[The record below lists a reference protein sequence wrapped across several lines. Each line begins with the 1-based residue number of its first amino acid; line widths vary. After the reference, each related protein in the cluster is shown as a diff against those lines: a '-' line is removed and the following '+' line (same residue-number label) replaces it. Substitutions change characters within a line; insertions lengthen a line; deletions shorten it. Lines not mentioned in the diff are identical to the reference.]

1 MFLTHSNCWVSWW
14 LLKAWPGWARDPE
27 LCEVTG
33 GCCACT
39 GAERHMAS
47 WITHQQVW
55 KCTWKPFFSFLG
67 TLSCFPEPWSRDE
80 GTGAMPLTCA
90 CICSSAEVRAEE
102 CCCNYGCRQ
111 GLSIMGIRVWLSQRF
126 PVWSWS
132 SHLITFASFLSCTV
146 YILRLQLPALSI

>member
-1 MFLTHSNCWVSWW
+1 MAAES
-14 LLKAWPGWARDPE
+14 PARLGEGPE
-27 LCEVTG
+27 LCEVSG
-33 GCCACT
+33 GMLCLCWGGEAHGLMHDT
-39 GAERHMAS
+39 PVGVELHLKAIFLFS
-47 WITHQQVW
+47 WDFVLLPSAVEQGW
-55 KCTWKPFFSFLG
+55 
-67 TLSCFPEPWSRDE
+67 RDW
-80 GTGAMPLTCA
+80 GHAFDVCA